1 MKSIVKFV
9 VAATAVFAGA
19 TGAVFAAPSLT
30 VPEPGS
36 LALVGLA
43 VAGLVIFSRKGKK

>member
-1 MKSIVKFV
+1 MDSSFAVKELKWEYFEE
-9 VAATAVFAGA
+9 
-19 TGAVFAAPSLT
+19 PNP

-43 VAGLVIFSRKGKK
+43 IAVLGLSRCRKAA